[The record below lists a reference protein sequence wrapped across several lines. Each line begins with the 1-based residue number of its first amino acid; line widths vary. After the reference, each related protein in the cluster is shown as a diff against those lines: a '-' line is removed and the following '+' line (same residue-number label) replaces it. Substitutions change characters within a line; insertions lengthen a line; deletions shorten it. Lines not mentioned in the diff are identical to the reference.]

1 MTSLLLHLL
10 GVMIDIVAVELRA
23 LRILGVA
30 VALVLAADI
39 AARKMARR

>member
-1 MTSLLLHLL
+1 MSSLLLHLL
-10 GVMIDIVAVELRA
+10 AVLIDIVAVELRA
-23 LRILGVA
+23 LRVLGVA

>member
-10 GVMIDIVAVELRA
+10 AVMVDVVTVELRA

-30 VALVLAADI
+30 VALVLAADV
-39 AARKMARR
+39 AARKAARR